1 MVMSTKRLS
10 TRIPLIEAMLT
21 KMAIKRELGSRFG
34 MTATNIVENTRMVKK
49 MELSK
54 KSLLTAMFAGECI
67 KMIIE
72 TDILH
77 ISSKMETY
85 SLANSKMEMLMAIAY
100 TNGLVEKHITG
111 STLMTKKMDTDSLS
125 MKAIIR
131 TMGNLKMV
139 TDQVKQCGQMLKQE
153 KLRKN
158 FGRMTSL

>member
-1 MVMSTKRLS
+1 
-10 TRIPLIEAMLT
+10 
-21 KMAIKRELGSRFG
+21 
-34 MTATNIVENTRMVKK
+34 MVKK

-67 KMIIE
+67 KTIIE

-77 ISSKMETY
+77 ISSKVETY

-111 STLMTKKMDTDSLS
+111 SILMTKKMDTDSLS

-139 TDQVKQCGQMLKQE
+139 TDQV
-153 KLRKN
+153 
-158 FGRMTSL
+158 